1 MGAGNDLIV
10 LQNKSSNDTVELAH
24 HDTLVRLVARVGSRA
39 ISRVG
44 SAPERDDSSK
54 EEGHMRSGHGRPKW
68 GTVHTCFS
76 FLKMDP

>member
-1 MGAGNDLIV
+1 MEAGNDLIV

-44 SAPERDDSSK
+44 SAPREGRLLKRGGTHAVRAWSS
-54 EEGHMRSGHGRPKW
+54 EVGHSPHLFF
-68 GTVHTCFS
+68 FS
-76 FLKMDP
+76 